1 MTDGG
6 VEGRGSREEWEWE
19 CGVTDRV
26 GGSVRES

>member
-6 VEGRGSREEWEWE
+6 VEGRGSREEWE